1 MHQGAVEERASGQT
15 ELGDRVPV
23 VEAFDIR
30 PVLFGGG
37 GAVGQCAFQLHLAL
51 EGVRKDGMDAGLVAA
66 DNSAIWQAD
75 ASRRHFRTCDW
86 RISEYGMEV
95 EQVRPL
101 SRVLGACDLPVRAI
115 HDRVGTV

>member
-1 MHQGAVEERASGQT
+1 MTLLVAVRWGS
-15 ELGDRVPV
+15 V
-23 VEAFDIR
+23 VLKLAAF
-30 PVLFGGG
+30 
-37 GAVGQCAFQLHLAL
+37 AV
-51 EGVRKDGMDAGLVAA
+51 GLVAA

-75 ASRRHFRTCDW
+75 ASRRHFRTCAW

-115 HDRVGTV
+115 HDRVGTVS